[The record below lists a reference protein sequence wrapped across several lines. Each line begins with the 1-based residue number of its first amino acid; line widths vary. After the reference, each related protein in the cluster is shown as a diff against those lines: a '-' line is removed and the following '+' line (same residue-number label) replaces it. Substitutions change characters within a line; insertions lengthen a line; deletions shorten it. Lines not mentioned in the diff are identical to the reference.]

1 MSLMSEL
8 DVRLQQLIE
17 SDALGVRLEVT
28 RGLPTWEFHP
38 VLEHQIQV
46 DRIRAS
52 ITPDGDQQGG
62 CGCLHFADIYV
73 SFSDGSLKRPDIA
86 IFCRVPSERDK
97 PVSLVPEAVVEVI
110 SRGFETKD
118 IELNPSFYLSQGVKD
133 VVVFN
138 PYTGQVLHFR
148 RDATHRHA
156 SPVTVHLE
164 CGCRCIA

>member
-1 MSLMSEL
+1 M

-38 VLEHQIQV
+38 VLEHQMQV

-52 ITPDGDQQGG
+52 ITPAGAAQGG
-62 CGCLHFADIYV
+62 CGCLHFADVYV
-73 SFSDGSLKRPDIA
+73 SFPDGSLKRPDIA
-86 IFCRVPSERDK
+86 IFCHMPSERDK
-97 PVSLVPEAVVEVI
+97 PVTLTPEAVIEVI

-138 PYTGQVLHFR
+138 PYTDQVLHFR
-148 RDATHRHA
+148 RDATHRHT
-156 SPVTVHLE
+156 SPVMVHLE
-164 CGCRCIA
+164 CGCTCVP